1 MDYIKNFKTL
11 YDQRHCKQS
20 LKTNKRA
27 LEEEFAMYLT
37 SKGLISKICEE
48 NSTIS
53 KKQPIERQ
61 TKYKNSSQR
70 CKSKWPIKY

>member
-11 YDQRHCKQS
+11 YDQRHCEQS

-37 SKGLISKICEE
+37 NKGLVSKICEE
-48 NSTIS
+48 NSTVS
-53 KKQPIERQ
+53 KKQPIER
-61 TKYKNSSQR
+61 
-70 CKSKWPIKY
+70 